1 VNAANR
7 FLGVVVGL
15 VLVALAVLGV
25 LVGTGRLTGVE
36 RDEPILSASLS
47 ERWHDAGNWA
57 IAGTI
62 VAGAIVA
69 LLGLW
74 LLISEL
80 RRSGGRSMPDLVWRT
95 EISEG
100 TPGAADTEPEPS
112 PSSAGR
118 VRVDTSTLNRVLAK
132 DLQGIPGVDRASV
145 HLTGQRDHTQLQMRL
160 LLASGVDVADLH
172 RHVDSVLRRFAATT
186 GITPEVDDVAV
197 QVGAR
202 PTSRVR

>member
-1 VNAANR
+1 MNAANR

-74 LLISEL
+74 LLVSEL
-80 RRSGGRSMPDLVWRT
+80 RRPGGRSMPDLVWRT

-100 TPGAADTEPEPS
+100 AAETEPEPL

-118 VRVDTSTLNRVLAK
+118 VRVETSTLNRVLAK